1 MKKIHKFNM
10 VEIALAIAIIAIGI
24 SAILVLFP
32 IGINA
37 TRAAMDENSST
48 DVAEYIANYVRGQY
62 LNYWKTTFDP
72 WKKGETN
79 ALNFTAPS
87 IWPTTKPD
95 DPESSETPQKVDN
108 YTNTKTNPHS
118 GLQKY
123 TTTGCYYFNRVS
135 PEGEET
141 FTALIKIWSD
151 NSDITTAAD
160 STSTKCPIY
169 VPEAAPANGKL
180 PFTPNLIGSNGFQL
194 QSSEGAVDFGSF
206 AQSAMVEISWPA
218 NLPEDERT
226 KRVFRVDVYNPYYMI
241 QPSNTP

>member
-1 MKKIHKFNM
+1 M

-48 DVAEYIANYVRGQY
+48 DVAEYIANFVRGKY
-62 LNYWKTTFDP
+62 LTHWKQQFDT
-72 WKKGETN
+72 WNSGDKTGT
-79 ALNFTAPS
+79 LNFTAPTL
-87 IWPTTKPD
+87 WTATTDTPPGENAELSPEPGYTCEVK
-95 DPESSETPQKVDN
+95 DPEGKTLKV
-108 YTNTKTNPHS
+108 

-123 TTTGCYYFNRVS
+123 SDGWYYFNRVS
-135 PEGEET
+135 PEGVES
-141 FTALIKIWSD
+141 FSAQIKIKSVKE
-151 NSDITTAAD
+151 DITTAAD
-160 STSTKCPIY
+160 STNAKCPIY
-169 VPEAAPANGKL
+169 VPDAANT
-180 PFTPNLIGSNGFQL
+180 FTPKVVGEGGIQL
-194 QSSEGAVDFGSF
+194 QSSTGNVDFGAF

-241 QPSNTP
+241 QPETPAAP